1 MLSVILSLGRTLR
14 YAAGH
19 IFRRRNWISLTL
31 SSPVLYVSPPPP
43 SPPQYVV
50 SERIIRIYGLSVIDI
65 NILSKAKNLNGLVR
79 ENELTMVENFMVE
92 NSQKIWR
99 MSNMG
104 FLSNELKDLAW
115 QIAHQCLPTR
125 DFQHRRSL
133 VNNVRCPRLG
143 CPWWNTHIFW
153 NCVHVQQVPSD
164 GTMKGFYPVLIQ
176 FHQGKRD
183 EFYGPLLYIK
193 SDMEDSDYPPHDF
206 ISVRDC
212 AKLSLSDMYVF
223 YLIRGDWD

>member
-14 YAAGH
+14 CAAGH
-19 IFRRRNWISLTL
+19 IFRKRNWISLTL

-43 SPPQYVV
+43 AVQYVV
-50 SERIIRIYGLSVIDI
+50 LERIIRIYGLSVIDI

-79 ENELTMVENFMVE
+79 ENEQLTMVENFMVK
-92 NSQKIWR
+92 NSPKIWR

-133 VNNVRCPRLG
+133 VNNARCPRLG
-143 CPWWNTHIFW
+143 CP
-153 NCVHVQQVPSD
+153 
-164 GTMKGFYPVLIQ
+164 
-176 FHQGKRD
+176 
-183 EFYGPLLYIK
+183 
-193 SDMEDSDYPPHDF
+193 
-206 ISVRDC
+206 
-212 AKLSLSDMYVF
+212 
-223 YLIRGDWD
+223 